1 LIFIESPLFSRLLA
15 DYLTDD
21 QYGQLQSH
29 LAVNPDAGDVVK
41 GSGGVRKVR
50 WRASGRGKSGGL
62 RVIYYWA
69 LAADQI
75 FMLTLYAK
83 SEKADLTATDL
94 RKIVKL
100 VEEMDND

>member
-1 LIFIESPLFSRLLA
+1 MIFIESPLFSRLLS

-29 LAVNPDAGDVVK
+29 LSVNPDAGDVIK

-69 LAADQI
+69 MGANQI

-83 SEKADLTATDL
+83 NEKADLSPSDL
-94 RKIVKL
+94 RTIVRL

>member
-1 LIFIESPLFSRLLA
+1 MVFVESPLFSRLLA

-21 QYGQLQSH
+21 QYRQLQSH
-29 LAVNPDAGDVVK
+29 LVANPDAGDVIK

-50 WRASGRGKSGGL
+50 WRGSGKGKSGGL

-69 LAADQI
+69 LAAEQI

-83 SEKADLTATDL
+83 SEKADLSASDL
-94 RKIVKL
+94 RKVVKL
-100 VEEMDND
+100 VEEMENE